1 MFKKITLLMV
11 ILTLLVGVFSACLN
25 NDNAKDTE
33 KNNKAKPSVTAGI
46 AVEDVDLEGIPDGF
60 PTDAVPI
67 YENPEIIDSSTF
79 GEDGYSITYSVNDV
93 YDNVVG
99 FYMTNIEGLDESG
112 IGDDESYFEG
122 IDVGDV
128 HINGIT
134 ITDNGNKTT
143 VFITLRNYKSGSDN
157 NIEENDED
165 VGEADSSLIT
175 YANAKEEK
183 LDKKYPSDVVPIFP
197 KAKVIGCSLAP
208 RGSGFVD
215 LVLAPD
221 AFNDA
226 VDFYKNQLG
235 FTPKSIK
242 TQVMESESF
251 TGEKDGWKVNVLI
264 GHLLADNNDPY
275 VTITVDKK

>member
-1 MFKKITLLMV
+1 MAKIETAQALNAYRDNRNNFVQHTLYEV
-11 ILTLLVGVFSACLN
+11 IR
-25 NDNAKDTE
+25 TE

-197 KAKVIGCSLAP
+197 KAKVIGCSLVITSYSIHYTKLYEK
-208 RGSGFVD
+208 R
-215 LVLAPD
+215 VLRM
-221 AFNDA
+221 
-226 VDFYKNQLG
+226 QL
-235 FTPKSIK
+235 KRQLK
-242 TQVMESESF
+242 
-251 TGEKDGWKVNVLI
+251 
-264 GHLLADNNDPY
+264 A
-275 VTITVDKK
+275 